1 MKKSSHKESF
11 LSYEADAWF
20 ERNKSVI
27 NNYKAESDK
36 VLELIKNYGL
46 DPENVLEIGCSAG
59 YRLHAIKEQLPK
71 ASVFGVEPSLR
82 AIEYGKA
89 NYSDVNFVHG
99 TADNLSSFEAES
111 LDIVIVGFVFYVIDR
126 NILLKVVAEIDRVLS
141 NGGILIIVDFFSES
155 SLKNI
160 YQHIEEFNAYSF
172 KQNYDEIFTASKL
185 YYLLDKS
192 TWSHSEKALD
202 ATGNYYDKFSITL
215 LKKDFEASYK

>member
-1 MKKSSHKESF
+1 MQNNSHKESF

-27 NNYKAESDK
+27 NNYKPESDK

-46 DPENVLEIGCSAG
+46 QPQSILEIGCSAG
-59 YRLHAIKEQLPK
+59 YRLNAIKTLLPN
-71 ASVFGVEPSLR
+71 SEVFGIEPSSR
-82 AIEYGKA
+82 AIEYGKS

-99 TADNLSSFEAES
+99 TADNLSHFETES

-126 NILLKVVAEIDRVLS
+126 NILLKVVAEIDRVLK

-155 SLKNI
+155 SLKNV

-172 KQNYDEIFTASKL
+172 KQNYDEIFTATKL

-202 ATGNYYDKFSITL
+202 ATSNYYDKYSVSL